1 MVSPPTENNE
11 RFVLVHGLLEAA
23 NVRVPKLQRA
33 DLSLGFFLLE
43 DLGDITFWSALQ
55 GADVDAFYRSALVEL
70 GNMQALNLPPAVLPT
85 YDDVELQRELDV
97 CPDWFLRA
105 HSH

>member
-23 NVRVPKLQRA
+23 DVRVPKLQRA

-70 GNMQALNLPPAVLPT
+70 GNMQALNLPPAVLPI

-97 CPDWFLRA
+97 CPDWFCA